1 MRLSVESSKGLS
13 LWKKSTLVA
22 LALIS
27 PGLLTGCGESPEVKV
42 AVVPVTGSVKVG
54 GEKAVGARVTLHPQG
69 HPLPEGRSAVGL
81 VQNDGT
87 FSVSLYDEPKG
98 IPAGEYIATVDWFKP
113 VTIDGQSGGGPN
125 VVPKEYGKPETS
137 PVKVSVKDSP
147 VSIPPI
153 EIKK

>member
-13 LWKKSTLVA
+13 RWKRSALVA
-22 LALIS
+22 LAFGS
-27 PGLLTGCGESPEVKV
+27 PALLAGCGESPEVKV
-42 AVVPVTGSVKVG
+42 AVIPVTGTVTVG

-87 FSVSLYDEPKG
+87 FNVSLYDEPKG
-98 IPAGEYIATVDWFKP
+98 IPAGEYVATVDWFKP

-125 VVPKEYGKPETS
+125 VVPKEYGKPDTS
-137 PVKVSVKDSP
+137 PIKVSVKDSP
-147 VSIPPI
+147 VAMSTI